1 MHFGLSPSVLRS
13 WLLGQ
18 EAVKSNH
25 VTGFLNREGH
35 LLLSTQRWW
44 HFGLLASCY
53 KASRSYPISGTDVL
67 PGDTSC
73 LQHPEIIWFLPK
85 CSWDAAFGAGGGG
98 AEPSLL
104 SEQLLTWLT
113 LPVYS
118 YVWPESRLYKRHRT
132 GLKAHVPLQI
142 TIPFT
147 HLPSLICSPPLSL

>member
-13 WLLGQ
+13 RLLGQ

-35 LLLSTQRWW
+35 LLLSIQRWW
-44 HFGLLASCY
+44 HLGLLASCY

-73 LQHPEIIWFLPK
+73 LQHPEISTFYPSVLGMLPL
-85 CSWDAAFGAGGGG
+85 GGGG
-98 AEPSLL
+98 GEPSLL

-118 YVWPESRLYKRHRT
+118 CVWPESRLHKRHRT